1 MVPGPVRSLPLKTLR
16 LDPRRS
22 KVMGSSYS
30 STRPSVNVIRKRVL
44 LATRGVWHEGGP
56 ERCCH
61 RRAVELQAVVVGPR
75 EAAREV
81 HRPLIGLIFGYR
93 PAEPWDRRSDCCL
106 EAVSSR
112 CFGLRLRDMH
122 TIRAPIEPNPRRI
135 RVTQQ
140 MNNTTTPV
148 TRQPWSRI

>member
-1 MVPGPVRSLPLKTLR
+1 MVPGPVRSLPSKTLR
-16 LDPRRS
+16 VDPRRS

-81 HRPLIGLIFGYR
+81 HRPLIGLLFGYR
-93 PAEPWDRRSDCCL
+93 PSEPWDRPVRL
-106 EAVSSR
+106 LLRGFQFEVFR
-112 CFGLRLRDMH
+112 CPLRAMQHDPGADR
-122 TIRAPIEPNPRRI
+122 T
-135 RVTQQ
+135 
-140 MNNTTTPV
+140 
-148 TRQPWSRI
+148 